1 MASDFLSYSY
11 AQEMSSLLQQI
22 QLTSANLASRDETEN
37 ENARVQALEAAK
49 KLVAALEKPEEM
61 VMRYAFEVL
70 VRRSVAS
77 HPQLTWYR
85 SVGITSDVPSPGNRF
100 GSLPY
105 PCRTEWQASVCGRAR
120 REIQG

>member
-1 MASDFLSYSY
+1 MASDSLSHSY
-11 AQEMSSLLQQI
+11 AQSISSLLQQI
-22 QLTSANLASRDETEN
+22 QLTSANLASRDEIAN
-37 ENARVQALEAAK
+37 DNARVQALEAAK
-49 KLVAALEKPEEM
+49 KLVATLEKPEEV

-77 HPQLTWYR
+77 HSQLTRSR
-85 SVGITSDVPSPGNRF
+85 SVRIAPDGPPPWNRS

-105 PCRTEWQASVCGRAR
+105 PRRTEWQASVCGRAR